1 MLVNHANRY
10 IEEKSVNKYLIF
22 GSTDEKKELLKNTMM
37 FGMES
42 KTESKKQVVASVIMK
57 MITWEL
63 NLILMMTYH

>member
-57 MITWEL
+57 MIT
-63 NLILMMTYH
+63 

>member
-57 MITWEL
+57 MIA
-63 NLILMMTYH
+63 